1 MGGRQGLARPGQLLP
16 LAGRGRRGKRG
27 QRPKGADVSET
38 DSFIDEVNDEVRRDR
53 FYGML
58 RRYGWIAVVVVL
70 AIVGGAAWNEWQ
82 KARERASAEAFG
94 DAILE
99 ALDQPESDAR
109 IAALEAVPV
118 ETPGQQALASFLAS
132 SEAAAGA
139 EDPARAASAL
149 DGLELDGIYGDIAT
163 FKKLILESG
172 TAPAAER
179 REAFQALAMP
189 GNPLRLL
196 AEEQIALTHVE
207 EGEGAQAIKVLQAI
221 LDDAEVTQ
229 GLRQRASQL
238 IVALGGEPGSG
249 A

>member
-1 MGGRQGLARPGQLLP
+1 MS
-16 LAGRGRRGKRG
+16 
-27 QRPKGADVSET
+27 DT

-70 AIVGGAAWNEWQ
+70 AIVGGAAWNEW
-82 KARERASAEAFG
+82 KKSSERASAEAFG
-94 DAILE
+94 DAILD
-99 ALDQPESDAR
+99 ALDQPESEDR
-109 IAALEAVPV
+109 IAALEAVEA

-139 EDPARAASAL
+139 EDPARAAAAL
-149 DGLELDGIYGDIAT
+149 DGLQLEGIYGDIAT
-163 FKKLILESG
+163 FKKLILETTETS
-172 TAPAAER
+172 AAER
-179 REAFQALAMP
+179 REGFRALAAP

-207 EGEGAQAIKVLQAI
+207 EGETDQAITVLQSI

>member
-1 MGGRQGLARPGQLLP
+1 MSQ
-16 LAGRGRRGKRG
+16 
-27 QRPKGADVSET
+27 T
-38 DSFIDEVNDEVRRDR
+38 DSFIDEVNEEVRRDR
-53 FYGML
+53 LYGLL
-58 RRYGWIAVVVVL
+58 RRYGWIAVVAVL

-82 KARERASAEAFG
+82 KAREQARAEAFG
-94 DAILE
+94 DAVLD
-99 ALDQPESDAR
+99 ALDEPESDAR
-109 IAALEAVPV
+109 IAALDAVPA
-118 ETPGQQALASFLAS
+118 ETPGQAALAAFLAS

-139 EDPARAASAL
+139 EDPERAAAAL
-149 DGLELDGIYGDIAT
+149 DGLQLDGIYGDIAA
-163 FKKLILESG
+163 FKKLILEAG
-172 TAPAAER
+172 VMPAEDR
-179 REAFQALAMP
+179 REGFRSLAAP

-207 EGEGAQAIKVLQAI
+207 EGATDEAVKVLQSI